1 MKIVVLL
8 FASTRE
14 IVGKSSIDLNFD
26 KKEEISLKSLLLSLE
41 RLYPELNE
49 SPQNLLRYCS
59 ISLNENYVLPEQF
72 EETKIREGDEV
83 ALLPPVSGG

>member
-1 MKIVVLL
+1 MKICVLL

-49 SPQNLLRYCS
+49 SPQNLLRHCS
-59 ISLNENYVLPEQF
+59 IALNELRAAGEVED
-72 EETKIREGDEV
+72 TKVREGDEV

>member
-49 SPQNLLRYCS
+49 SPQNLLRHCS
-59 ISLNENYVLPEQF
+59 IAVNENYVLPEKF
-72 EETKIREGDEV
+72 EDTKVREGDEV

>member
-8 FASTRE
+8 FASTGE
-14 IVGKSSIDLNFD
+14 IVGKTSIDLNFD
-26 KKEEISLKSLLLSLE
+26 NKEDISLKSLLLSLE

>member
-1 MKIVVLL
+1 M
-8 FASTRE
+8 
-14 IVGKSSIDLNFD
+14 GKSSIDLNFD